1 MHPALRRIM
10 KIRKELNVPTI
21 FNLIGP
27 LTNPIDLETQFVG
40 IYKRDMLL
48 PVAQV
53 LQKLGRKQA
62 LVVNGSGF
70 LDEASLQGENHVV
83 ILKDNKIIEVN
94 VSPEEYGFSRVNNEA
109 IRGEMRK
116 KMQTLHCKCCK
127 EKTVYTAI
135 RCY

>member
-1 MHPALRRIM
+1 MN
-10 KIRKELNVPTI
+10 E
-21 FNLIGP
+21 
-27 LTNPIDLETQFVG
+27 LTNPVNLETQFVG

-83 ILKDNKIIEVN
+83 ILKDNEIVETSIE
-94 VSPEEYGFSRVNNEA
+94 PEKYGFSIVKNEE
-109 IRGEMRK
+109 IRGGNSKENAKITLGVLSGEKVFTVILFYSMQDLLFSQMEKQRRLK
-116 KMQTLHCKCCK
+116 K
-127 EKTVYTAI
+127 E
-135 RCY
+135 

>member
-1 MHPALRRIM
+1 MSESHF
-10 KIRKELNVPTI
+10 IRTSDASSIKAHYENKKELNVPTI

-27 LTNPIDLETQFVG
+27 LTNPVNLETQFVG

-70 LDEASLQGENHVV
+70 
-83 ILKDNKIIEVN
+83 
-94 VSPEEYGFSRVNNEA
+94 
-109 IRGEMRK
+109 
-116 KMQTLHCKCCK
+116 
-127 EKTVYTAI
+127 
-135 RCY
+135 

>member
-1 MHPALRRIM
+1 M

-21 FNLIGP
+21 FNLIG
-27 LTNPIDLETQFVG
+27 LTNPVNLETQFVG

-70 LDEASLQGENHVV
+70 
-83 ILKDNKIIEVN
+83 
-94 VSPEEYGFSRVNNEA
+94 
-109 IRGEMRK
+109 
-116 KMQTLHCKCCK
+116 
-127 EKTVYTAI
+127 
-135 RCY
+135 

>member
-1 MHPALRRIM
+1 MHPALKRIM

-27 LTNPIDLETQFVG
+27 LTNPVNLETQFVG

-83 ILKDNKIIEVN
+83 ILKDNEIVETSIE
-94 VSPEEYGFSRVNNEA
+94 PEKYGFSIVKTKRLEA
-109 IRGEMRK
+109 GIRK
-116 KMQTLHCKCCK
+116 KMQRLRS
-127 EKTVYTAI
+127 EY
-135 RCY
+135 